1 MSTLAHYLPDIW
13 AAIIAF
19 AVLTYVV
26 LDGFDL
32 GVGIMFPFL
41 GSDDNRTRAMNSV
54 APVWDGNETW
64 LVMGGGGLLA
74 VFPLAYGVILNAL
87 YVPLIVMLLALA
99 FRGVAFEFRGKTRRW
114 RPLWDKAFFG
124 GSLVATL
131 AQGAVLG
138 GLLQGPSVTGRTF
151 SGGPL
156 DWLSWF
162 SLGTAL
168 ALVAGYVMLGAA
180 WIVLKTSDDLYDRAR
195 RFGEKALLI
204 TLVFILLA
212 SLATPFLN
220 PEYFRRWFA
229 FPGIL
234 LSALV
239 PLLLLLCG
247 YGYWWAIRSDRGL
260 VAYLSGI
267 GIFILSFIGLGLSI
281 FPYIVPTSITIREAA
296 SGAASQMFVFV
307 GAVIFLPIIL
317 SYTAYAYWVFRG
329 KTSEHDHHHY

>member
-1 MSTLAHYLPDIW
+1 MSGFEHYLPDIW

-32 GVGIMFPFL
+32 GIGILFPFL
-41 GSDDNRTRAMNSV
+41 GSDENRTRAMNSI

-87 YVPLIVMLLALA
+87 YVPLIIMLLALA

-114 RPLWDKAFFG
+114 KPLWDKAFFG
-124 GSLVATL
+124 GSLIATL

-138 GLLQGPSVTGRTF
+138 GLLQGPAVTGRSF
-151 SGGPL
+151 SGGPM

-180 WIVLKTSDDLYDRAR
+180 WIVLKTSKDLYDRAR
-195 RFGEKALLI
+195 RIGERALI
-204 TLVFILLA
+204 VTLGFIGLA
-212 SLATPFLN
+212 SLATPFLT
-220 PEYFRRWFA
+220 PDYFQRWFA
-229 FPGIL
+229 WPGGL

-239 PLLLLLCG
+239 PILLLG
-247 YGYWWAIRSDRGL
+247 AGIGYWRAIRSDRGL
-260 VAYLSGI
+260 IAYLSGI
-267 GIFILSFIGLGLSI
+267 AIFVLSFAGLGLSI
-281 FPYIVPTSITIREAA
+281 FPYIVPMSITIREAA
-296 SGAASQMFVFV
+296 SGTSSLMFTFV
-307 GAVIFLPIIL
+307 GAAIFLPIIL
-317 SYTAYAYWVFRG
+317 AYTAYAYWVFRG
-329 KTSEHDHHHY
+329 KTSEHEHHY

>member
-1 MSTLAHYLPDIW
+1 MNALAPYLPDIW
-13 AAIIAF
+13 AAILAF

-32 GVGIMFPFL
+32 GVGILFPFL
-41 GSDDNRTRAMNSV
+41 GSDDERTRAMNSV

-87 YVPLIVMLLALA
+87 YVPIIVMLLALA
-99 FRGVAFEFRGKTRRW
+99 FRGVAFEFRGKTQRW

-138 GLLQGPSVTGRTF
+138 GLLRGPEVTGRAFT
-151 SGGPL
+151 GGPL
-156 DWLSWF
+156 DWVGPF

-180 WIVLKTSDDLYDRAR
+180 WLVLKTSGELYDRAR
-195 RFGEKALLI
+195 RIGQVALLA
-204 TLVFILLA
+204 TLGFIGLA
-212 SLATPFLN
+212 SIATPFLH
-220 PEYFRRWFA
+220 PEYFRRWFVW
-229 FPGIL
+229 PGIT
-234 LSALV
+234 LSAVV
-239 PLLLLLCG
+239 PLLLLG
-247 YGYWWAIRSDRGL
+247 AGIGYWRGIRSDRGL
-260 VAYLSGI
+260 LAYLSGI
-267 GIFILSFIGLGLSI
+267 AIFVLCFAGLGISI
-281 FPYIVPTSITIREAA
+281 FPYIVPMSITIREAA
-296 SGAASQMFVFV
+296 TSASSQGFILV

-317 SYTAYAYWVFRG
+317 GYTAYAYYVFRG
-329 KTSEHDHHHY
+329 KVTEHGDHY